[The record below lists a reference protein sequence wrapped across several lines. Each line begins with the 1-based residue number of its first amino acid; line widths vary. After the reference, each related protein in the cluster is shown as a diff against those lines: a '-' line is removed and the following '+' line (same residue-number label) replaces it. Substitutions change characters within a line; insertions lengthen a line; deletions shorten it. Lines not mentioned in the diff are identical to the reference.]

1 MLDIQVILSVETATR
16 RGSVC
21 VTRGDEIIASEVGP
35 DQSSHSNTLLREIS
49 QVLERSHILLSEVG
63 VFAAAIGPG
72 SFTGLRIGLAS
83 VKALAVTLGRPGVGV
98 PTLHAVARS
107 GGPSAV
113 TVALL
118 PAGRGELFAQMFA
131 VSPGETVVELDRP
144 AHLSTGELLKRYGG
158 QPRIRWCGEGAHARR
173 TELQEWASDQ
183 GISYSEMAGD
193 ALMNR
198 DGWTL
203 APPEP
208 ILARH
213 IAALAR
219 LRLEQGDAGDP
230 ASLSAL
236 YVRPSDAELKSN
248 VDNPKRS

>member
-1 MLDIQVILSVETATR
+1 M
-16 RGSVC
+16 
-21 VTRGDEIIASEVGP
+21 
-35 DQSSHSNTLLREIS
+35 
-49 QVLERSHILLSEVG
+49 
-63 VFAAAIGPG
+63 
-72 SFTGLRIGLAS
+72 
-83 VKALAVTLGRPGVGV
+83 
-98 PTLHAVARS
+98 
-107 GGPSAV
+107 
-113 TVALL
+113 
-118 PAGRGELFAQMFA
+118 
-131 VSPGETVVELDRP
+131 
-144 AHLSTGELLKRYGG
+144 KRYGG
-158 QPRIRWCGEGAHARR
+158 EPRIRWCGEGAHARR
-173 TELQEWASDQ
+173 TELQESASDQ
-183 GISYSEMAGD
+183 GIRFSEVAGD

-198 DGWTL
+198 YGWTL